1 MMSRSVVS
9 LLFNTN
15 KFISVADEH
24 KGQVGK
30 QNHGNKCEDLV
41 SSSVNKHEGQGR
53 KQNAIE
59 FARFEVLTVVNVVIT
74 TI

>member
-1 MMSRSVVS
+1 MSS
-9 LLFNTN
+9 TN

-24 KGQVGK
+24 KGQEGK
-30 QNHGNKCEDLV
+30 QNHGNEYENLV

-59 FARFEVLTVVNVVIT
+59 LARFEVLTVVNEMIT
-74 TI
+74 VM